1 MAELCNLVHRYASTS
16 TAIIVTVRLF
26 ARSSAPHGEH
36 KRSKSLVRTIGCGV
50 LPLVL
55 GWRCV
60 RVCQTS
66 AEWTS
71 TRPSSKQRSAPRRP
85 LWCSKVTF
93 NGSFRRKTAQGWS
106 MYAFCSFGWP
116 SGPSRVDTGR
126 VRSFACFFNA
136 LSHEK
141 GLIFCLWGSLWRLF
155 GSNTGEI
162 CTERSCFM
170 YEMVMGWFW
179 WSVGTR
185 AFCSCLPYGQRR
197 RVFCHIKVSRRGQER
212 VASSQ
217 MGTTARPCACGRTW
231 LRLERGCA
239 MMRSLIDT

>member
-93 NGSFRRKTAQGWS
+93 NGSFRRK
-106 MYAFCSFGWP
+106 
-116 SGPSRVDTGR
+116 
-126 VRSFACFFNA
+126 N
-136 LSHEK
+136 
-141 GLIFCLWGSLWRLF
+141 
-155 GSNTGEI
+155 
-162 CTERSCFM
+162 
-170 YEMVMGWFW
+170 
-179 WSVGTR
+179 GTR
-185 AFCSCLPYGQRR
+185 LVHVCFLFVWLAEWPVSCRYWPCTIV
-197 RVFCHIKVSRRGQER
+197 RVFFQRPFTRKGPHFLSLGLV
-212 VASSQ
+212 VA
-217 MGTTARPCACGRTW
+217 PV
-231 LRLERGCA
+231 RLEYR
-239 MMRSLIDT
+239 RNLH